1 MTPPRGSGGGGSPR
15 KPSAGGVRPGDGR
28 PGTRQVSKGRG
39 APKEKPPTARDFRA
53 ARLANKAEERARPAK
68 PAAAAPEQGTGT
80 GARKGA
86 PKGPAKGP
94 AKGPVR
100 SGTPAGKPKP
110 RRGHAEPSGRA
121 GGTIKAREEGPMR
134 VQRALARAGVVS
146 RRGAD
151 QAVADGR
158 VMING
163 QVAQIGQTVD
173 PSRDVIT
180 LDGHTISTHITAHRW
195 IVLHKPAAVM
205 TTRRDPQQRTTVFDL
220 VDDVPGLVY
229 VGRLDFMTEGV
240 LLLTTDGAAAHA
252 LTHPSREIERTY
264 VATVRGDATAAVREA
279 RNGVELEDGI
289 VVPRDVQAHP
299 LGNRRWA
306 FEITITE
313 GKTHEVRRICDALGL
328 EVERLVRTSFG
339 PVRLGQLESGEA
351 RALTPA
357 ERTVLD
363 ALIGIE

>member
-1 MTPPRGSGGGGSPR
+1 M
-15 KPSAGGVRPGDGR
+15 
-28 PGTRQVSKGRG
+28 VSQGRG

-53 ARLANKAEERARPAK
+53 ARLANKEEERTRPPK
-68 PAAAAPEQGTGT
+68 PARSAEGSTKASA
-80 GARKGA
+80 
-86 PKGPAKGP
+86 KGPAKGP
-94 AKGPVR
+94 AAKGAKPR
-100 SGTPAGKPKP
+100 SGRAGDK
-110 RRGHAEPSGRA
+110 ASGRA

-134 VQRALARAGVVS
+134 IQRALARAGVVS

-158 VMING
+158 VMVNG
-163 QVAQIGQTVD
+163 QVAQIGQSVD
-173 PSRDVIT
+173 PARDVIT
-180 LDGHTISTHITAHRW
+180 FDGHTVSAHVTAHHW
-195 IVLHKPAAVM
+195 IVLNKPAAVM

-252 LTHPSREIERTY
+252 LTHPSREVERTY
-264 VATVRGDATAAVREA
+264 VATVRGDAVTAVREA

-289 VVPRDVQAHP
+289 VVPRDVQAQP

-328 EVERLVRTSFG
+328 EVERLVRTRFG
-339 PVRLGQLESGEA
+339 PVRLGQLEPGEA